1 LIVSAAVAWA
11 PLARGSVWPAGNER
25 ILAGLV
31 STDALERRGASSKLL
46 QLPTKQAREWTLIS
60 LRDGDLE
67 VRLHAARA
75 AIALGVEHA
84 GDEVLG
90 WLQEREPRLRTAACE
105 VIQAAPTR
113 DSVAAL
119 GRVLSDG
126 TPEVREAAAR
136 AMGESAFVEAV
147 SPLLGRTDDP
157 ALNVRVAVVRAL
169 GRLGDPRAAVPVV
182 SKLQDAEYEVRVE
195 AARALGMLRDRKT
208 VSSLELALT
217 DKDAPVQ
224 LAALEALGRI
234 GAASSVASIAA
245 LLTHGGADG
254 GAADGKLRNEAVREA
269 AVAAIA
275 RIQSPDAVRLL
286 VRELETEGPVPYA
299 DDAVAPVRRALV
311 GAGPAVRSALLAT
324 VEGSS
329 SVRQASAAALALAS
343 WARSSTDSGPEQGG
357 EVAPPAI
364 AAAAIVKAARRGGVE
379 LGATLSALERL
390 SEPSGLPFV
399 LEHVGDA
406 DAALRERVVDV
417 ATHLLEPSA
426 PDGRVVD
433 IVRARVTDV
442 ATPLPERVGLIRL
455 LGRTGTKRAAT
466 LLLGLLPVRRA
477 AEPVAPNEPVSLR
490 VAIVEALGALG
501 FRDAAVEAVFLE
513 ALGHSSERVRVAAA
527 KALARTAGDE
537 ATAALLTRLQAS
549 AEQDRAAIGM
559 ALSGALSRSTGS
571 NVVERVDAAL
581 DSASGRARDSLI
593 EGLGRSSA
601 PGAAA
606 LLLRLA
612 KSTDVDDRRKVA
624 EGLAR
629 RTDSRAALA
638 LLAVDPDASVRAN
651 ALWSLG
657 LAADES
663 LAERARTAISDSD
676 VAVAGNAMLAV
687 ARLALSA
694 KGGTEEASKAL
705 CRGLSDTRSYVV
717 VEALVGLRML
727 SSTCADGAV
736 RHLLETASSSRVRA
750 ASAALL
756 REFATRPPTSDVPGE
771 EERRLS
777 RLALLRCGQDDR
789 HALVARACR
798 EGAAVRKDATGKNDL
813 TIYVVPEGSVEP
825 MAHAP
830 FALVLPDGSLRL
842 GYADRRGVVFE
853 AALPDGQV
861 ELAVPAPLVP

>member
-1 LIVSAAVAWA
+1 MLVVSAAVAWA

-105 VIQAAPTR
+105 VIQSAPTR

-126 TPEVREAAAR
+126 RPEVREAAAR

-157 ALNVRVAVVRAL
+157 ALTVRVAVVRAL

-182 SKLQDAEYEVRVE
+182 SKLQDAESEVRVE

-245 LLTHGGADG
+245 LLTHGGA
-254 GAADGKLRNEAVREA
+254 ADGKLRNDAVREA

-343 WARSSTDSGPEQGG
+343 WAMSSTVSGPEPGG

-379 LGATLSALERL
+379 LDATLSALERL

-527 KALARTAGDE
+527 KALARTGGDE

-581 DSASGRARDSLI
+581 DSASGPARDSLI

-657 LAADES
+657 FSADES

-687 ARLALSA
+687 ARLALRA
-694 KGGTEEASKAL
+694 TGGTEEASKAL